1 MTQNGTVHD
10 GSNNGVH
17 RDVVPDSPHDLLWES
32 LPPKV
37 VQELAQPLDPGLVS
51 FRKGRRGGTYPYI
64 EGHTAIDEA
73 NAIFGYGGWGYE
85 LVGEVTQWVTE
96 RVDSETGQVHRYCS
110 YAAAVRVT
118 VPGAQPRTDVGFHTV
133 ADETAEGHETAYKGA
148 VTDGLKRAL
157 RSFGGRF
164 GNALYGDGVAEALAP
179 SLRRALVDLGVAQGY
194 DEAQMRAAV
203 RARTGKGLDELPAS
217 ELVRLVEGAA
227 RKIQQTGEAQPE
239 PHPVDQTDM
248 PAAA

>member
-37 VQELAQPLDPGLVS
+37 VQELDKPLDPGLVS

-64 EGHTAIDEA
+64 AGHTAIDEA

-85 LVGEVTQWVTE
+85 MVGEVTQWATE
-96 RVDSETGQVHRYCS
+96 RVDSETGQVHRSCS

-133 ADETAEGHETAYKGA
+133 ADESPEGHETAYKGA
-148 VTDGLKRAL
+148 VTDALKRAL

-164 GNALYGDGVAEALAP
+164 GNALYGDGVAEELAP
-179 SLRRALVDLGVAQGY
+179 SLRRVLLDLGAVQGY
-194 DEAQMRAAV
+194 DQAQMRAAV
-203 RARTGKGLDELPAS
+203 HARTGKGLDELPAS

-227 RKIQQTGEAQPE
+227 RKIQQVGEAQPE
-239 PHPVDQTDM
+239 PHPADQTDM

>member
-1 MTQNGTVHD
+1 MENGTTDD
-10 GSNNGVH
+10 GPNNGVH
-17 RDVVPDSPHDLLWES
+17 RDEVPVSPHDLLWES

-37 VQELAQPLDPGLVS
+37 VQELERPLDPNLIS
-51 FRKGRRGGTYPYI
+51 FRKGRKGGTYPYI

-73 NAIFGYGGWGYE
+73 NRIFGYGGWGYE

-96 RVDSETGQVHRYCS
+96 RVDSDTGQVNRSCS

-118 VPGAQPRTDVGFHTV
+118 VPGAQPRADVGFHTV
-133 ADETAEGHETAYKGA
+133 ADESAEGHETAYKAA

-164 GNALYGDGVAEALAP
+164 GNSLYGDGVADVLAP
-179 SLRRALVDLGVAQGY
+179 SLRRTLVDLGAALNY
-194 DEAQMRAAV
+194 DETQVRAAV
-203 RARTGKGLDELPAS
+203 RARTGSDVNDLPVGD
-217 ELVRLVEGAA
+217 LVKLVEGAA
-227 RKIQQTGEAQPE
+227 RKVQEAAEAHAAPQQDGPAEL
-239 PHPVDQTDM
+239 